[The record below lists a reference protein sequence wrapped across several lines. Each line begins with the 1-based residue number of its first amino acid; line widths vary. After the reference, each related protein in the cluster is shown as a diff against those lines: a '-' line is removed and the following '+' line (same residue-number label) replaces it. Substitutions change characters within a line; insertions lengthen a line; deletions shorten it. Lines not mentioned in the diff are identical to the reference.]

1 MQART
6 RAAPGG
12 ELGDV
17 AQKLLTEMHDGQF
30 KKGFDPRR
38 HVGGKPTG
46 PHKAT
51 IERNQQEA
59 REARERQERE
69 EEFERSLSPLDYMLR
84 RMRDTGMSEPERF
97 AAARS
102 AAQYMHPQL
111 QAIAHQHL
119 DNAGNPVAPTV
130 TVTIQ
135 RAAPKPELPKLTHI
149 GPKKTDSVQ

>member
-1 MQART
+1 MGWDGRF
-6 RAAPGG
+6 
-12 ELGDV
+12 
-17 AQKLLTEMHDGQF
+17 QKGH
-30 KKGFDPRR
+30 DPRR
-38 HVGGKPTG
+38 NPTGGKPG
-46 PHKAT
+46 PRKAT
-51 IERNQQEA
+51 VERNR
-59 REARERQERE
+59 REAEEAEERRKREA
-69 EEFERSLSPLDYMLR
+69 EFESNLSPLDFMLR

>member
-1 MQART
+1 MLNDEPRART
-6 RAAPGG
+6 EDHG
-12 ELGDV
+12 LD
-17 AQKLLTEMHDGQF
+17 
-30 KKGFDPRR
+30 
-38 HVGGKPTG
+38 GKP
-46 PHKAT
+46 
-51 IERNQQEA
+51 

>member
-1 MQART
+1 MA
-6 RAAPGG
+6 GW
-12 ELGDV
+12 
-17 AQKLLTEMHDGQF
+17 DGRF
-30 KKGFDPRR
+30 KKGEYDARR
-38 HVGGKPTG
+38 SPGGKPGRRKSTEEYYQ
-46 PHKAT
+46 K
-51 IERNQQEA
+51 EA
-59 REARERQERE
+59 AEAQKRQEE
-69 EEFERSLSPLDYMLR
+69 VEEFERNLSPLDFMLR
-84 RMRDTGMSEPERF
+84 RMRDTKMSEPERF

>member
-1 MQART
+1 MAQEY
-6 RAAPGG
+6 GG
-12 ELGDV
+12 P
-17 AQKLLTEMHDGQF
+17 F

-38 HVGGKPTG
+38 NPGGKRGVRKSTVAY
-46 PHKAT
+46 HQAQAKEAE
-51 IERNQQEA
+51 ER
-59 REARERQERE
+59 RQRE

-111 QAIAHQHL
+111 LAIAHQHL
-119 DNAGNPVAPTV
+119 DNAGNPLAPTV

-135 RAAPKPELPKLTHI
+135 RAAPKPELPKPELPKLTHI